1 MMNDLKTREL
11 EKLFRKLEIEP
22 KSCSHHVRGFLVVD
36 GRPVLPVH
44 YSNGRKGLHGP
55 NLHKFRK
62 SLKVDGDQF
71 DGLVKCTFSRDDLIQ
86 SLRDKGIL

>member
-1 MMNDLKTREL
+1 MVKDLKAHDL

-36 GRPVLPVH
+36 GKPVLPLH
-44 YSNGRKGLHGP
+44 YSNGKKNLYGP

-62 SLKVDGDQF
+62 SLKLDGKQF
-71 DGLVKCTFSRDDLIQ
+71 EQFVKCTFSREDLIQ
-86 SLRDKGIL
+86 VLRDKEVI